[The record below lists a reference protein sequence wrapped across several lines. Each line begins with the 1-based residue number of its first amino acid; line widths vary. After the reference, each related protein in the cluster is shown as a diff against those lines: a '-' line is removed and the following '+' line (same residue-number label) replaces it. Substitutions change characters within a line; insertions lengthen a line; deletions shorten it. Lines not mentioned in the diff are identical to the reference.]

1 MSFNRTNRFFKGVIL
16 CLAFVLLV
24 SCGSTGNVGGKHLSP
39 AEEFSKTQLSN
50 GIPVVFKQ
58 NRGSKIVVL
67 ELVFEG
73 GTSLISNDK
82 SGIEALTLDLM
93 LRGSEK
99 YPYSAIQK
107 LEYEK
112 SFSLNSG
119 SGKDFATAGF
129 ICIQRDLS
137 LVLEL
142 FTDCM
147 MNPAF
152 SETDFNQ
159 KMTEAASSIA
169 SKKADP
175 SGALGTAIRKSVF
188 KGHPYESS
196 ASITEDSL
204 ANIKFSSVKEFYQNL
219 LNAQRMKIAVVG
231 SFSPELIKDFSAEL
245 EKSFGTIPKKAY
257 SAPKIPKISIE
268 NKAVKIAN
276 EQAGDT
282 GYIAGVFSCPSR
294 TDDDYIPYALATMYL
309 DDMLFSQV
317 REKAGAA
324 YSLGTGVLG
333 GKEFAGVLEVFKA
346 TEKKNLKKLIYD
358 TILSYD
364 ETVIDKKLD
373 QFKNQYISS
382 IFSSSQTAAGVASN
396 VISSMEYWGNE
407 KTFLSRADKVQAVS
421 SKQVIAA
428 YKKYLL
434 PVAKENAAQWIIV
447 DGKNNLAKYDF

>member
-1 MSFNRTNRFFKGVIL
+1 MSFNRTNRFFKGMIL
-16 CLAFVLLV
+16 CFVFAVLV
-24 SCGSTGNVGGKHLSP
+24 SCGSTGNVAGKHVSS
-39 AEEFSKTQLSN
+39 ADEFSKTQLSN

-58 NRGSKIVVL
+58 NRGSKIIVL

-73 GTSLISNDK
+73 GTSLIANNK

-99 YPYSAIQK
+99 YPYSAIQN

-112 SFSLNSG
+112 SFSLTSA

-137 LVLEL
+137 LVLDL
-142 FTDCM
+142 FADCM
-147 MNPAF
+147 MNPSF
-152 SETDFNQ
+152 LESDFNQ
-159 KMTEAASSIA
+159 RMSEASNSIA
-169 SKKADP
+169 AKKADP
-175 SGALGTAIRKSVF
+175 SGALGTAIRKSIF
-188 KGHPYESS
+188 KGHPYEAS
-196 ASITEDSL
+196 ASITEDSIS
-204 ANIKFSSVKEFYQNL
+204 NIKLSGVKEFYQNL

-231 SFSPELIKDFSAEL
+231 NFSPELIKDFTSEL
-245 EKSFGTIPKKAY
+245 EKAFGAIPKKAY
-257 SAPKIPKISIE
+257 ASPKIPKIAFE
-268 NKAVKIAN
+268 YKAVKVAN

-282 GYIAGVFSCPSR
+282 GYIAAVFPCPSR

-309 DDMLFSQV
+309 NDLLFSQV

-324 YSLGTGVLG
+324 YSLDTGVLG
-333 GKEFAGVLEVFKA
+333 GKEFAGVLEVYKA
-346 TEKKNLKKLIYD
+346 SEKKNLKKLIYD

-364 ETVIDKKLD
+364 EAVIEKKLD

-382 IFSSSQTAAGVASN
+382 IFSSSQTAGGVASN
-396 VISSMEYWGNE
+396 LISSMEYWGDE
-407 KTFLSRADKVQAVS
+407 KAFLSRADKVQAVT
-421 SKQVIAA
+421 SKQMIAA

-447 DGKNNLAKYDF
+447 DGKKNLAKYDF

>member
-1 MSFNRTNRFFKGVIL
+1 MTFNIINKNLKIITL
-16 CLAFVLLV
+16 CLIFAVLI
-24 SCGSTGNVGGKHLSP
+24 SCGSTGNISDKHLSSSD
-39 AEEFSKTQLSN
+39 EFSKTQLSN

-58 NRGSKIVVL
+58 NRGSKIVVMDV
-67 ELVFEG
+67 VFEG
-73 GTSLISNDK
+73 GTSLVANDK

-112 SFSLNSG
+112 SFSLNSA

-142 FTDCM
+142 FADCM
-147 MNPAF
+147 MNP
-152 SETDFNQ
+152 SLLEKDFNQ
-159 KMTEAASSIA
+159 KITEAAESIA
-169 SKKADP
+169 ARKADP
-175 SGALGTAIRKSVF
+175 SGALGIAIRKSVF

-196 ASITEDSL
+196 SSITADSID
-204 ANIKFSSVKEFYQNL
+204 NIKYRTVKEYYQNL
-219 LNAQRMKIAVVG
+219 LNPERMKIVVVG
-231 SFSPELIKDFSAEL
+231 NFSSELIKDFTTEL
-245 EKSFGTIPKKAY
+245 EKAFGSIPKKTY
-257 SAPKIPKISIE
+257 SAVKIPKILVEKKTI
-268 NKAVKIAN
+268 KIAN

-282 GYIAGVFSCPSR
+282 GYIAGVFTCPSR
-294 TDDDYIPYALATMYL
+294 TDNDYIPYALATMYL
-309 DDMLFSQV
+309 DDLLFSQV

-346 TEKKNLKKLIYD
+346 SEKKNLRKLIYD
-358 TILSYD
+358 AILSYD
-364 ETVIDKKLD
+364 EKEIDKKID

-382 IFSSSQTAAGVASN
+382 IFNSSQTAAGVTAS
-396 VISSMEYWGNE
+396 VISSMEYWDNE
-407 KTFLSRADKVQAVS
+407 RAFLYRAEKVQSVT
-421 SKQVIAA
+421 SKQVITA

-447 DGKNNLAKYDF
+447 DGKNNLEKYDF